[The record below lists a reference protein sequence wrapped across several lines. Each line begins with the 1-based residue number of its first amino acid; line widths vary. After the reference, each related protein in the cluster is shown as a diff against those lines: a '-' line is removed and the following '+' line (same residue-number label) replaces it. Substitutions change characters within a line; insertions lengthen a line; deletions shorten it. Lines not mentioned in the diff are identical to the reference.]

1 MSVRAAIVG
10 TGSYLPEK
18 VVTNFDL
25 EKVIDTTDEWI
36 RTRTGIRE
44 RRMAAP
50 HESTSDL
57 AEPACRRALEAAGLT
72 PQDIDLVMVATIT
85 PDTYCPSAACWL
97 QNKLDARR
105 AWAFDLNA
113 ACSGFLYGLSVAE
126 QYIKTGAA
134 RNILF
139 ASAEVMTRT
148 LNWQDRS
155 SCVLWGDGA
164 GVVVISAAS
173 DGRGVLSTHLHADG
187 RMGEMLQLPGGGSR
201 TTPISAESVAKDLH
215 SLRMMGPDSFKV
227 AVRSFLSVCEEALSH
242 TGLTVDDISLLI
254 PHQANI
260 RILEAVAKRLGL
272 PMEKLFVTIHKY
284 GNMSSAT
291 IPVALDEAV
300 REKRIKPGDKIL
312 LAAFGGGLTWA
323 SAVVSW

>member
-1 MSVRAAIVG
+1 MG

-18 VVTNFDL
+18 VLTNYDL
-25 EKVIDTTDEWI
+25 EKIVDTTDEWI

-44 RRMAAP
+44 RRTAAP

-57 AEPACRRALEAAGLT
+57 AEPACRQALEAAGLT
-72 PQDIDLVMVATIT
+72 PQDIDLLMVATIT

-105 AWAFDLNA
+105 AWAFDINA
-113 ACSGFLYGLSVAE
+113 ACSGFIYGLSVAE

-148 LNWQDRS
+148 LNWQDRA

-164 GVVVISAAS
+164 GVVVISAAN
-173 DGRGVLSTHLHADG
+173 DGRGLLSTHLHSDG
-187 RMGEMLQLPGGGSR
+187 RLGEMLQLPGGGSR
-201 TTPISAESVAKDLH
+201 TTPINTESVAKDLH

-227 AVRSFLSVCEEALSH
+227 AVRSFSSVCEEALNH
-242 TGLTVDDISLLI
+242 NGLTVDDIVLLI

-260 RILEAVAKRLGL
+260 RILEAVARRLGL
-272 PMEKLFVTIHKY
+272 PMEKVFITIHKY

-300 REKRIKPGDKIL
+300 REKRIKRGDKIL
-312 LAAFGGGLTWA
+312 LAAFGGGLTWG
-323 SAVVSW
+323 SAVINW